1 MNDYVKNT
9 CYQAWVYVCS
19 FRLYT
24 LLNVAG
30 LGLSLA
36 CVMLLAMYVHR
47 EMTADRFHARAGQ
60 LYALAYYP
68 GQNVMNPRLCE
79 TTPQTDAQLD
89 ILSQPEVAAHT
100 AVVRAATEVTVDGR
114 RTFNA
119 EVLRADSMFFR
130 LFSFPVVAG
139 NPRRMLAGP
148 ADAVLESGFAH
159 RLFGDREAMGEQ
171 VEFEGKVYTVC
182 GIVRK
187 PVQQSSIAFDIAV
200 SYRGWK
206 NEGRH
211 GSAGCEFLFIPTA
224 EQAASLAAKIDYDMP
239 VSADMTLHHSLIP
252 LPELYFAQVGKRFA
266 CINSGTPGHLRV
278 LLAAAGIVLLIGFF
292 NFANIYSV
300 LLRRRSREL
309 GLKKAYGATAG
320 DVYGQFAVECFY
332 LFAFAVVAAF
342 LLVEY
347 VRPLTLRW
355 FGMETPHLWG
365 FDLTLM
371 ALMLLA
377 IPPLAAL
384 VPWLRYRCSTPVD
397 AIRRIGMA
405 GGRSWGRYIFV
416 ELQYFVSIVFIIVS
430 IYFVRQV
437 HFLLNYD
444 TGYNTKDILLA
455 SPIEKLPTGYMG
467 TWQYAMELLDGS
479 DSLRQ
484 RSGALYQRV
493 AQSME
498 STPAVEAWA
507 FGELRQTFEM
517 DIRQQGTEEAV
528 QVMMASVTAGM
539 ERLYDFHLR
548 EGRFFRPDESTYD
561 NKLILTETARRR
573 LGIGDIS
580 QAVVEIPYQL
590 WVRTDEKGNR
600 TGSRAYEVVGVID
613 DIRVGDPT
621 QNDLPVVLMAD
632 WPEMNRTSELAV
644 LYRPGARDEVVSLLS
659 NLYKQEGVQ
668 LEVTELE
675 TRIADRYAEN
685 RRMARIYTAFAFIAV
700 FISVL
705 GLYGQALFD
714 LQQRRREIAVR
725 KTCGASLRELLVLL
739 LRRYCL
745 MFCGAFA
752 LAVPVAWW
760 IIGRY
765 TEKFV
770 QRAPLSWW
778 IFAGGGALVAAV
790 SLVTLWYRVRR
801 AACEDP
807 AKAIKND

>member
-1 MNDYVKNT
+1 MIDSIKNT
-9 CYQAWVYVCS
+9 CGQAWIYVRS
-19 FRLYT
+19 FGLYT

-30 LGLSLA
+30 LGLSFA

-47 EMTADRFHARAGQ
+47 EMTADRFHVRARQ
-60 LYALAYYP
+60 LYALSYYP
-68 GQNVMNPRLCE
+68 GENVMNPRLCE
-79 TTPQTDAQLD
+79 TSPQTDAQLD
-89 ILSQPEVAAHT
+89 ILAQPEVAAHT
-100 AVVRAATEVTVDGR
+100 AVVRAANEVTVDGR

-139 NPRRMLAGP
+139 NPQRMLSGP
-148 ADAVLESGFAH
+148 ADAVLDSEFAR
-159 RLFGDREAMGEQ
+159 RLFGDREAMGEL
-171 VEFEGKVYTVC
+171 VEFEGKIYTVC

-187 PVQQSSIAFDIAV
+187 PVQQSSIAFDVAV

-206 NEGRH
+206 NEGGR
-211 GSAGCEFLFIPTA
+211 GSAGCEFLCIPTP
-224 EQAASLAAKIDYDMP
+224 EQAASLAAKLDYDMP
-239 VSADMTLHHSLIP
+239 VSSDMTLHHSLIP

-266 CINSGTPGHLRV
+266 CINSGTPTHLWI
-278 LLAAAGIVLLIGFF
+278 LLVAAGIVLVIGFF

-320 DVYGQFAVECFY
+320 DIYAQFAAECFC
-332 LFAFAVVAAF
+332 LFAFAVAAAF

-365 FDLTLM
+365 FDLALM
-371 ALMLLA
+371 AVMLLV

-384 VPWLRYRCSTPVD
+384 VPWLRYRWATPVD
-397 AIRRIGMA
+397 AIRRIGTA
-405 GGRSWGRYIFV
+405 GGRSWGRYVFV
-416 ELQYFVSIVFIIVS
+416 ELQYFVSIVFIVVS

-467 TWQYAMELLDGS
+467 TWFYAMDLLNGS

-498 STPAVEAWA
+498 STPAVAAWT
-507 FGELRQTFEM
+507 FGMLRESFEM
-517 DIRQQGTEEAV
+517 DIRLQGVGEAV
-528 QVMMASVTAGM
+528 RVMVASATAGM
-539 ERLYDFHLR
+539 EGLYDFRLR
-548 EGRFFRPDESTYD
+548 EGRFFRPDEGAYD
-561 NKLILTETARRR
+561 NKLILTETVRRR

-580 QAVVEIPYQL
+580 QAVVEIPFFL
-590 WVRTDEKGNR
+590 WTRTDENGNR
-600 TGSRAYEVVGVID
+600 TGSSVYEVVGVID

-644 LYRPGARDEVVSLLS
+644 RYRPGQRDEVTSLLS

-668 LEVTELE
+668 LEVTDMEA
-675 TRIADRYAEN
+675 RIAERYAEN
-685 RRMARIYTAFAFIAV
+685 RRMARIYTAFALVAV

-714 LQQRRREIAVR
+714 LQQRRREIAIR
-725 KTCGASLRELLVLL
+725 KVCGATLRELLLLL

-752 LAVPVAWW
+752 VAVPVSWW
-760 IIGRY
+760 IVGRY
-765 TEKFV
+765 TESFV

-778 IFAGGGALVAAV
+778 IFAAGGALVAVV
-790 SLVTLWYRVRR
+790 SLLTLLYRVRR
-801 AACEDP
+801 AASEDP
-807 AKAIKND
+807 AKAVTND